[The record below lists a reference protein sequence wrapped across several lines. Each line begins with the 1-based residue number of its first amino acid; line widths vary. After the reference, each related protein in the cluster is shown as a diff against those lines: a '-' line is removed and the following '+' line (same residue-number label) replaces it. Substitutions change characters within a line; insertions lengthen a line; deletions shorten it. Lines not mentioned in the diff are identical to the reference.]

1 MGRPQT
7 KFNKQEHKAKLSQ
20 IPSMHVSNLPKD
32 YFSEIEL
39 KKFLTFAGYKVK
51 YAKVVKSLQ
60 YGYVTF
66 MTEEDLERCLR
77 EMNNYKL
84 NGLPLCLTRASSDPR
99 AVQEEKKDSNLLVK
113 NIADTVSQKD
123 LFELFSTIGKVLSCK
138 LEVHP
143 ETGRSK
149 GYAYIQFETVDE
161 ANKALAELKGKD
173 LKNKKLE
180 IDVLKK
186 KEGRTEPERIVKPSK
201 SLFVKNFA
209 QGTNELGLATI
220 FSEFGEIESVK
231 VETDEAG
238 KLLNQGYVNFK
249 EVDSA
254 KKALEKLQR
263 SHVTEGDTFLIVNYT
278 VSKQSD

>member
-1 MGRPQT
+1 M
-7 KFNKQEHKAKLSQ
+7 
-20 IPSMHVSNLPKD
+20 
-32 YFSEIEL
+32 
-39 KKFLTFAGYKVK
+39 
-51 YAKVVKSLQ
+51 
-60 YGYVTF
+60 
-66 MTEEDLERCLR
+66 ERCLR
-77 EMNNYKL
+77 QMNNYKL

-123 LFELFSTIGKVLSCK
+123 LYELFSTIGKVLSCK
-138 LEVHP
+138 LEHHP

-161 ANKALAELKGKD
+161 ANKALAELNGKD

-186 KEGRTEPERIVKPSK
+186 KEGRTEPERVVKPGK
-201 SLFVKNFA
+201 SLFVKNLA
-209 QGTNELGLATI
+209 QGTNELGLAAI
-220 FSEFGEIESVK
+220 FSRFGEIESVK

-254 KKALEKLQR
+254 KNALETLQR
-263 SHVTEGDTFLIVNYT
+263 SYVAEGDTFLIVNYT